1 MIRKLSPDDSAA
13 LFELIDII
21 EADLPDKSFW
31 LPIDKL
37 SRDNFLNDEWTEFYG
52 AFDGGILAGASA
64 LFYNEHEYGGSKR
77 ILGLDRSNVAEIGRA
92 MVRPE
97 YRGRNLLF
105 KINSV
110 LLDVAEK
117 KGIEYVL
124 STVHPGNIPSRS
136 SLQKLGM
143 NKAASCVKNEI
154 YPRDIFLI
162 ELKKEEK

>member
-1 MIRKLSPDDSAA
+1 MRK
-13 LFELIDII
+13 
-21 EADLPDKSFW
+21 
-31 LPIDKL
+31 
-37 SRDNFLNDEWTEFYG
+37 N
-52 AFDGGILAGASA
+52 
-64 LFYNEHEYGGSKR
+64 NEHEYGGSKR

-162 ELKKEEK
+162 ELKKKKNKEMVL